1 MTRTQ
6 RARLSAFIERKHRVR
21 RHARTST
28 SPNLEPAASV
38 GFHFSPQ
45 RHRLTIEQCRLATQ
59 LLRRANQQRPI
70 RGASRQA
77 TFRRALRIAG
87 IVSAVRQGRVG
98 NRRWG
103 RAMKGRKGG
112 NIMRDHGP
120 HILAANRRRIQE
132 RRQALRA
139 WEEHQVTQTP
149 LQQQIEAWTQQQ
161 WQLKNALAW

>member
-1 MTRTQ
+1 
-6 RARLSAFIERKHRVR
+6 
-21 RHARTST
+21 
-28 SPNLEPAASV
+28 
-38 GFHFSPQ
+38 
-45 RHRLTIEQCRLATQ
+45 
-59 LLRRANQQRPI
+59 
-70 RGASRQA
+70 
-77 TFRRALRIAG
+77 
-87 IVSAVRQGRVG
+87 
-98 NRRWG
+98 
-103 RAMKGRKGG
+103 MKGRKGG